1 MWSHHKTKSDLT
13 TSGEAPRGG
22 GAQLSPFTC
31 ILSHYKQKRT
41 AASFIDRQS
50 IRTCFIW
57 LMNSGLGSTA
67 ATPFEEYAINLNTW
81 IHEYYE
87 KGHLKLASHIA
98 V

>member
-1 MWSHHKTKSDLT
+1 
-13 TSGEAPRGG
+13 
-22 GAQLSPFTC
+22 
-31 ILSHYKQKRT
+31 
-41 AASFIDRQS
+41 
-50 IRTCFIW
+50 
-57 LMNSGLGSTA
+57 MNSGLGSTA